1 MISVLL
7 ILIGATAL
15 LLVPVWSRPHEHVDS
30 HHLDLMAGDEG
41 EY

>member
-1 MISVLL
+1 MITVML

-15 LLVPVWSRPHEHVDS
+15 LLAPVLSSYRKHVDS

-41 EY
+41 ED